1 MGVESQLKNDW
12 LCNKKLM
19 VSNFELTFDGLVG
32 DGSKIVSELVD
43 WESSGATYLF
53 NELRDILCG
62 EAKMCFNPER
72 LFLFGLAYTGRES
85 KKIWS
90 NRTIELEG
98 IDFMKH
104 PQDLETL
111 LTFDP
116 KREVFYFQQSLNIDA
131 INNETLCID
140 RKAHLFWEIATIDA
154 KVKELM
160 SILSHSGQAST
171 KLIMTGDSKDAKHF
185 FATKKKEQE

>member
-1 MGVESQLKNDW
+1 
-12 LCNKKLM
+12 
-19 VSNFELTFDGLVG
+19 
-32 DGSKIVSELVD
+32 
-43 WESSGATYLF
+43 
-53 NELRDILCG
+53 
-62 EAKMCFNPER
+62 
-72 LFLFGLAYTGRES
+72 
-85 KKIWS
+85 
-90 NRTIELEG
+90 
-98 IDFMKH
+98 MKH
-104 PQDLETL
+104 PQDVETL

-185 FATKKKEQE
+185 FATKKKEQESGIIQELSFVDSLFMMYQLRRKIVKVQAEMKAYNSVKQYTHYFGDFIFSKSMNFRSSYLEGLANQRNEELNKEAKAKAGLYFLKE